1 MEEPACNP
9 CLHLYFDPEPTHFSM
24 SFSGNSW
31 WDQDLNVSPTTPTQ
45 VVLITYATPCIWRN
59 TACILGEKTHVRE
72 IFIVAPN
79 KESAETDILTC
90 LLNTN
95 AYMHA
100 KSLQSC
106 PTRYDPMDCRPPDS
120 SVHGILQAGILEW
133 VAISSSSE
141 STRPRD

>member
-9 CLHLYFDPEPTHFSM
+9 YLHLYFDPEPTNFSM

-31 WDQDLNVSPTTPTQ
+31 WDQNLNVSPTIHIQ
-45 VVLITYATPCIWRN
+45 IFLITYATPCIWRN
-59 TACILGEKTHVRE
+59 GACKLGEKIHVRE

-100 KSLQSC
+100 KSLQLC
-106 PTRYDPMDCRPPDS
+106 PTLCDPMDCRLPGS
-120 SVHGILQAGILEW
+120 SVHGTIQARILEW
-133 VAISSSSE
+133 VAIPFSRGSS
-141 STRPRD
+141 